1 MKKIL
6 FVFASLALVVTA
18 IVLMLPMSNSNSV
31 KAEDPEIA
39 KVRVDNNEIVKT
51 YALVLPAKLSF
62 CNEAVPMKD
71 QDVRERLD
79 RELLVNTYWQ
89 SQTLL
94 IIKEYNKLKPLMEPV
109 LKEYGVPEDFI
120 FLAAAESGFRNVVS
134 PSKAVGVWQLLEETG
149 KIYGLEING
158 EVDERYHFEKS
169 TAAACKYLKQAYEKF
184 GSWTMAAASYNMGM
198 SGLSET
204 SRKQKATDY
213 YDLML
218 NTETSRY
225 VFRILAL
232 KEIIRNPAKYGFII
246 GETDLYKPYSYKTI
260 TINTGIESLADF
272 AASNNINYKEL
283 KILNPWL
290 RSSLL
295 SNKTG
300 KSYEIKILQR
310 G

>member
-6 FVFASLALVVTA
+6 FAFAALALIA
-18 IVLMLPMSNSNSV
+18 MSVILLLSAGNQHTV
-31 KAEDPEIA
+31 QAEDPETS
-39 KVRVDNNEIVKT
+39 KVRTDNNELVKT
-51 YALVLPAKLSF
+51 YALVLPSKLSF

-94 IIKEYNKLKPLMEPV
+94 IIKEFNKIKPLIEPV

-120 FLAAAESGFRNVVS
+120 YLAAAESGFRNVVS

-149 KIYGLEING
+149 KLYGLEINS

-198 SGLSET
+198 SALFET

-246 GETDLYKPYSYKTI
+246 NETDLYKPYTYKTI
-260 TINTGIESLADF
+260 TVNTPIESLADF
-272 AASNNINYKEL
+272 AFYNGINYKEL

-290 RSSLL
+290 RSTQL

>member
-6 FVFASLALVVTA
+6 FAFAALALIAMSV
-18 IVLMLPMSNSNSV
+18 ILLLPAGNQHTV
-31 KAEDPEIA
+31 QAEDPETS
-39 KVRVDNNEIVKT
+39 KVRTDNNELVKT
-51 YALVLPAKLSF
+51 YALVLPSKLSF

-94 IIKEYNKLKPLMEPV
+94 IIKEFNKIKPLIEPV

-120 FLAAAESGFRNVVS
+120 YLAAAESGFRNVVS

-149 KIYGLEING
+149 KLYGLEINS

-198 SGLSET
+198 SGLSEI

-246 GETDLYKPYSYKTI
+246 NETDLYKPYTYKTI
-260 TINTGIESLADF
+260 TVNTPIESLADF
-272 AASNNINYKEL
+272 AFSNGINYKEL

-290 RSSLL
+290 RSTQL